1 MKYIKTYEGFW
12 DRFKKKSSNDN
23 ELSSDDLKFELLSLV
38 PLYEKYILKLVEIH
52 ENHYYKEKKISTND
66 DFINEIKNLSKRIL
80 ADMNA
85 GKSKE
90 IIRNRVKVEDYLGL
104 IRKYEKELYGKDE
117 LGIAGYGEDS
127 DGEFID
133 ESMFYVLEDITGD
146 LYSLVNPEYYGDS
159 ANIFRPSKKRL
170 DDFRRNNDPSKLDD
184 SWVYKQSM
192 DKTLSDMKD
201 DFDDMDENWLEDEGD
216 NDLLP
221 WKADS
226 EEELSMAILKDIES
240 HIGKEFD
247 NFDYH
252 DKLEGINYLEDKLMN
267 HGVPPEVV
275 NHFIT
280 QVKNDWL

>member
-12 DRFKKKSSNDN
+12 DRFKKKSNQ
-23 ELSSDDLKFELLSLV
+23 EPEPSDEELKFELLSLI
-38 PLYEKYILKLVEIH
+38 PQYEKYILKMVEIH
-52 ENHYYKEKKISTND
+52 ENHYYKDNKISTNEG
-66 DFINEIKNLSKRIL
+66 FINDIKGLSKRIL

-90 IIRNRVKVEDYLGL
+90 VIRNRVMPESYLDL

-117 LGIAGYGEDS
+117 LGINSYEKDS
-127 DGEFID
+127 DEDYMD
-133 ESMFYVLEDITGD
+133 ESMFGILEDITGD
-146 LYSLVNPEYYGDS
+146 LYSLVNPEYFGDS
-159 ANIFRPSKKRL
+159 ADTFKLSRRRL
-170 DDFRRNNDPSKLDD
+170 DSFKRNIDPSELDD

-201 DFDDMDENWLEDEGD
+201 DLDNMDMSWVDDEDD

-226 EEELSMAILKDIES
+226 GEELSKMILKDVES

-252 DKLEGINYLEDKLMN
+252 DKLEGINYLEDKLMG

>member
-12 DRFKKKSSNDN
+12 DRFKKKSSNDD
-23 ELSSDDLKFELLSLV
+23 ELSGDDLKFELLSLV
-38 PLYEKYILKLVEIH
+38 PQYERYILKMVEIH
-52 ENHYYKEKKISTND
+52 ENHYYKDKKISTNA

-80 ADMNA
+80 ADMDA
-85 GKSKE
+85 GNSKE
-90 IIRNRVKVEDYLGL
+90 IIRNRVMVEDYLGL

-117 LGIAGYGEDS
+117 LGLVGYDEDS
-127 DGEFID
+127 NEDWID
-133 ESMFYVLEDITGD
+133 ESMFGILEDITGD
-146 LYSLVNPEYYGDS
+146 LYSLVNPKYFGDS
-159 ANIFRPSKKRL
+159 ADAFKLSRRRL
-170 DDFRRNNDPSKLDD
+170 DSFKRNIDPSKLDD

-192 DKTLSDMKD
+192 DKTLSDIKD

-226 EEELSMAILKDIES
+226 EEELSRLILKDIES
-240 HIGKEFD
+240 HIGKEFS

-252 DKLEGINYLEDKLMN
+252 DKLEGINYLEDKLVN
-267 HGVPPEVV
+267 HGVPSEVV
-275 NHFIT
+275 EHFIT

>member
-12 DRFKKKSSNDN
+12 DRFKKKSSNDD
-23 ELSSDDLKFELLSLV
+23 ELSGDDLKFELLSLV
-38 PLYEKYILKLVEIH
+38 PQYERYILKMVEIH
-52 ENHYYKEKKISTND
+52 ENHYYKDKKISTNA

-80 ADMNA
+80 ADMDA
-85 GKSKE
+85 GNSKE
-90 IIRNRVKVEDYLGL
+90 IIRNRVMVEDYLGL

-117 LGIAGYGEDS
+117 LGLVGYDEDS
-127 DGEFID
+127 DEDWID
-133 ESMFYVLEDITGD
+133 ESMFGILEDITGN
-146 LYSLVNPEYYGDS
+146 LYSLVNPKYFGDS
-159 ANIFRPSKKRL
+159 ADAFKLSRRRL
-170 DDFRRNNDPSKLDD
+170 DSFKRNIDPSKLDD

-192 DKTLSDMKD
+192 DKTLSDIKD

-226 EEELSMAILKDIES
+226 EEELSRLILKDIES
-240 HIGKEFD
+240 HIGKEFS

-252 DKLEGINYLEDKLMN
+252 DKLEGINYLEDKLVN
-267 HGVPPEVV
+267 HGVPSEVV
-275 NHFIT
+275 EHFIT

>member
-12 DRFKKKSSNDN
+12 DRFKKSSNDD

-85 GKSKE
+85 GKSID

-117 LGIAGYGEDS
+117 LGLVGYDEDS
-127 DGEFID
+127 DEDWMD
-133 ESMFYVLEDITGD
+133 ESMFGILEDIIGD

-159 ANIFRPSKKRL
+159 ADIFRPNKERL
-170 DDFRRNNDPSKLDD
+170 DDFRRNNDPSRLDD

-240 HIGKEFD
+240 HIGKEFA

>member
-12 DRFKKKSSNDN
+12 DRFKKKSNQ
-23 ELSSDDLKFELLSLV
+23 EQESDEELKFELLSLV
-38 PLYEKYILKLVEIH
+38 PQYEKYILKMVEIH
-52 ENHYYKEKKISTND
+52 ENHYYKDNKISTNEG
-66 DFINEIKNLSKRIL
+66 FINDIKGLSKRIL

-90 IIRNRVKVEDYLGL
+90 VIRNRVMPESYLDL

-117 LGIAGYGEDS
+117 LGINSYEKDS
-127 DGEFID
+127 DEDYID
-133 ESMFYVLEDITGD
+133 ESMFGILEDITGD
-146 LYSLVNPEYYGDS
+146 LYSLVNPEYFGDS
-159 ANIFRPSKKRL
+159 ASIFKLSRRRL
-170 DDFRRNNDPSKLDD
+170 DSFKRNIDTSELDD

-201 DFDDMDENWLEDEGD
+201 DLDNMDMSWVDDEDD

-226 EEELSMAILKDIES
+226 EEELSKMILKDIES
-240 HIGKEFD
+240 HIGKKFD

>member
-12 DRFKKKSSNDN
+12 DRFKKKSSND

-66 DFINEIKNLSKRIL
+66 GFINEIKNLSKRIL

-117 LGIAGYGEDS
+117 LGLVGYDEDS
-127 DGEFID
+127 DEDWMD
-133 ESMFYVLEDITGD
+133 ESMFGILEDIIGD

-159 ANIFRPSKKRL
+159 ANIFRPNKERL
-170 DDFRRNNDPSKLDD
+170 DDFRRNNDPSRLDD

-192 DKTLSDMKD
+192 DKTLSDMKASL
-201 DFDDMDENWLEDEGD
+201 DDMDEDWLEDEGD

-240 HIGKEFD
+240 HIGKEFA

-252 DKLEGINYLEDKLMN
+252 DKLEGINYLEDKLMD
-267 HGVPPEVV
+267 HGVPPEMV

>member
-12 DRFKKKSSNDN
+12 DRFKKKSSNDD
-23 ELSSDDLKFELLSLV
+23 EISGDDLKFELLSLV
-38 PLYEKYILKLVEIH
+38 PQYEKYILKLVEIH
-52 ENHYYKEKKISTND
+52 ENHYYKDKKISTND

-80 ADMNA
+80 ADMDA
-85 GKSKE
+85 GNSKE

-117 LGIAGYGEDS
+117 LGLVGYDEDS
-127 DGEFID
+127 DEDWID
-133 ESMFYVLEDITGD
+133 ESMFGILEDITGD
-146 LYSLVNPEYYGDS
+146 LYSLVNPKYFGDS
-159 ANIFRPSKKRL
+159 ADIFKLSRRRL
-170 DDFRRNNDPSKLDD
+170 DSFKRNIDPSELDD

-201 DFDDMDENWLEDEGD
+201 DLDDMDENWLEDEGD

-226 EEELSMAILKDIES
+226 EEELSRLILKDIES
-240 HIGKEFD
+240 HIGKEFA

-252 DKLEGINYLEDKLMN
+252 DKLEGINYLEDKLVK
-267 HGVPPEVV
+267 HGVPSEVV
-275 NHFIT
+275 EHFIT